1 MRRISMAA
9 RDELVAAVA
18 DRYAMGDR
26 GERGRILD
34 EFAAVTGYHRK
45 HAMRLLRAGQV
56 NRRRGPRPGRRI
68 YDEAV
73 REALIVVWEASDR
86 ICGKR
91 LRPLLPIL
99 VEAMERHGHLQ
110 LVPEVRARL
119 LAMSAATIDRALRD
133 IRRQAGT
140 ATRRRSAPSAAIRRS
155 VPIRTFD
162 DWDDPPPGFV
172 EADLVAHSGPVTRG
186 SFVQTLVL
194 TDIAT
199 GWTEC
204 APLLVREQRLLT
216 EVLSELRKVLPFPL
230 LGLDTDNDSVF
241 MNETVRDYCQQ
252 VGIEFTRCRPYR
264 KNDQA
269 WVEQKNGAVVR
280 RTIGY
285 RRFEGLEAAAA
296 LARLYAAMRLF
307 VNFFQP
313 SFKLASKARDGALV
327 RKRYHPPAT
336 PCQRLMA
343 DPRTSEEVRHR
354 VQELRSMLD
363 PVRLLKEIRAVQQQ
377 LVDIAD
383 RPVLG
388 ETAKPTSPT
397 LEEFLS
403 GLRTAWR
410 EGEVRPTSVAKAK
423 PKRSR
428 RRPDPFAAVT
438 VELRGWFEAE
448 PWHASRELLERLQAQ
463 CPGVYPD
470 GQLRTLQRRLKE
482 WRREATHQMVFG
494 TTTADPG
501 FAHGDGKRSLL
512 SNGANDCFS
521 DGEGGAKSPVDLP
534 LRLDDAAASPTTP
547 QGQHQ

>member
-1 MRRISMAA
+1 
-9 RDELVAAVA
+9 
-18 DRYAMGDR
+18 
-26 GERGRILD
+26 
-34 EFAAVTGYHRK
+34 
-45 HAMRLLRAGQV
+45 MRLLRAGQV

-86 ICGKR
+86 ICSKR
-91 LRPLLPIL
+91 LRPLLPLL
-99 VEAMERHGHLQ
+99 VEAMERHGHVQ
-110 LVPEVRARL
+110 LVPEVRAGL

-133 IRRQAGT
+133 IRRQAGM
-140 ATRRRSAPSAAIRRS
+140 APRRRSAPSAAIRRS
-155 VPIRTFD
+155 VPVRTID
-162 DWDDPPPGFV
+162 DWDNPPQGFV

-216 EVLSELRKVLPFPL
+216 EVLGELRKLLPFPL

-285 RRFEGLEAAAA
+285 RRVEGLEAAAA

-343 DPRTSEEVRHR
+343 DPRTREEVRHR
-354 VQELRSMLD
+354 VQELRSILD

-383 RPVLG
+383 RPALG

-410 EGEVRPTSVAKAK
+410 EGEVRPTSAAKAK

-448 PWHASRELLERLQAQ
+448 PWHTSRELLERLQAQ
-463 CPGVYPD
+463 CPGLYPD

-482 WRREATHQMVFG
+482 WRREAAHQMVFG

-501 FAHGDGKRSLL
+501 FAHGDGKRSVL
-512 SNGANDCFS
+512 SKGANDCFS
-521 DGEGGAKSPVDLP
+521 GCEGGAKSPVDLP